1 MRRFPPSVGSDI
13 LWDGVATPTATP
25 ARGKL
30 KVYLGYAA
38 GVGKTF
44 RMLEEAQ
51 EAAQKGADIVVGYF
65 EPHGR
70 KDTISRT
77 SGLEMI
83 PRRKIEYRGSVF
95 EEMNTPAILERHAA
109 ICLVDELP
117 HTNIPG
123 CERLKRWEDVIA
135 LLDAGIDVYT
145 TMNIQ
150 HLESLNDQVFHITG
164 IRVRETLPD
173 WVLRQADEVV
183 MVDLTPR
190 ALLNRL
196 LRGVI
201 YAQDKAQKA
210 MDHFFKESTL
220 VALRELAL
228 RETAHEVNVRHVEM
242 EGPMPEVTAASRAL
256 EAASLVP
263 PVAGKS
269 RILVYVTAE
278 PSAMVLLRRARRM
291 ADYLRA
297 DCMAVHVTGVSSTAD
312 DAEHLER
319 ILNFARNLH
328 IETRVIEGAGA
339 TARHVAHSLTE
350 FARINQITQILL
362 ARPHYGG
369 LNLFPG
375 RNLIH
380 QIVGLAHDM
389 EVLVI
394 ANRGQ

>member
-1 MRRFPPSVGSDI
+1 MTPP
-13 LWDGVATPTATP
+13 TPTP

-51 EAAQKGADIVVGYF
+51 EVALKGADIVIGYF

-70 KDTISRT
+70 KDTIART

-83 PRRKIEYRGSVF
+83 SRRKMEYRGALF
-95 EEMNTPAILERHAA
+95 EEMNTPAILERHPA

-123 CERLKRWEDVIA
+123 SERLKRWEDVIA

-228 RETAHEVNVRHVEM
+228 RETAHEVNVRHELDGGDPRFAAAPKTDATSTDVP
-242 EGPMPEVTAASRAL
+242 GPAPGS
-256 EAASLVP
+256 
-263 PVAGKS
+263 S
-269 RILVYVTAE
+269 RILVYVTGE
-278 PSAMVLLRRARRM
+278 PSSMVLLRRARRM

-297 DCMAVHVTGVSSTAD
+297 DCMAVHVTGVAD
-312 DAEHLER
+312 DDDEEDREHLER

-328 IETRVIEGAGA
+328 IETRVIEAAGA
-339 TARHVAHSLTE
+339 TAKDVAETLIE
-350 FARINQITQILL
+350 VARINQITQILL
-362 ARPHYGG
+362 ARPHYGK